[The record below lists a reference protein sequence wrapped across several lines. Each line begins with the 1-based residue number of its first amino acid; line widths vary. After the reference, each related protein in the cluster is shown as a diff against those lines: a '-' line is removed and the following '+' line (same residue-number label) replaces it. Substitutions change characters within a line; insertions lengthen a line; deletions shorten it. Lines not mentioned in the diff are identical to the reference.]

1 MAALRHLA
9 RWIAWHIGE
18 AEATPL
24 NQPPARITVFSS
36 NRSDDAAA

>member
-18 AEATPL
+18 VEAPL
-24 NQPPARITVFSS
+24 NQPPARITVFSAD
-36 NRSDDAAA
+36 RE